1 MNKFIA
7 AGLSV
12 AAGLCMTVISADAQP
27 APVDLRSGSNA
38 VMPIA
43 LSGDIGGPEANL
55 SGWQSKLRYHAENT
69 FSPWSFARSAAYAG
83 YLQETNSPREWGQ
96 GESGYRKRLVSEVA
110 YTGVRNG
117 IALGLDSA
125 LHQDPRYHR
134 SVETGFWRRT
144 NHAIRGTI
152 LTRTDSGAETLAT
165 WRIGS
170 AYGAAF
176 ISNEWRPDR
185 VNTVS
190 LSLQQGTSQ
199 IGFDLLAN
207 MGAEFWPDVKHK
219 MFRHKP

>member
-7 AGLSV
+7 AGLSA
-12 AAGLCMTVISADAQP
+12 AAGLCVTVISAYAQP

-43 LSGDIGGPEANL
+43 FSGDIGGPEANL
-55 SGWQSKLRYHAENT
+55 SGWQRKLRYHVENT
-69 FSPWSFARSAAYAG
+69 FSPWNFARSAAYAG
-83 YLQETNSPREWGQ
+83 YLQEVNSPREWGQ
-96 GESGYRKRLVSEVA
+96 GESGFRKRLGSEIA

-152 LTRTDSGAETLAT
+152 FTRTDSGAETLAT

-190 LSLQQGTSQ
+190 LSLQQGTAQ

-207 MGAEFWPDVKHK
+207 MSAEFWPDVKRK

>member
-1 MNKFIA
+1 MNKFVA
-7 AGLSV
+7 AGLSIV
-12 AAGLCMTVISADAQP
+12 AGLCLTAISAAAQQAP
-27 APVDLRSGSNA
+27 ANLRLNSGS
-38 VMPIA
+38 VTRIA
-43 LSGDIGGPEANL
+43 LPADIAKQEPDL
-55 SGWQSKLRYHAENT
+55 TGWQSKLRYHAENT
-69 FSPWSFARSAAYAG
+69 YSPWTFARSAAYAG
-83 YLQETNSPREWGQ
+83 YLQKMNSPREWGQ
-96 GESGYRKRLVSEVA
+96 GESGYRKRLGSELA

-125 LHQDPRYHR
+125 LHQDPRYYR

-144 NHAIRGTI
+144 NRAIRGTI

-190 LSLQQGTSQ
+190 LSLQQGTAQ

-207 MGAEFWPDVKHK
+207 MSAEFWPDVKRK

>member
-1 MNKFIA
+1 MKNFVAAGLSIA
-7 AGLSV
+7 AGLCLT
-12 AAGLCMTVISADAQP
+12 AISAAAQP
-27 APVDLRSGSNA
+27 APVNLRSGSGA
-38 VMPIA
+38 VMPIVP
-43 LSGDIGGPEANL
+43 SGDIGGPEANL
-55 SGWQSKLRYHAENT
+55 TGWQSKLRYHAENT
-69 FSPWSFARSAAYAG
+69 YSPWTFARSAAYAG
-83 YLQETNSPREWGQ
+83 YLQEVNSPREWGQ
-96 GESGYRKRLVSEVA
+96 GGRGYRKRFGSEMA
-110 YTGVRNG
+110 YTGVRNS
-117 IALGLDSA
+117 IAFGLDST
-125 LHQDPRYHR
+125 LHQDPRYYR
-134 SVETGFWRRT
+134 SDETGFWRRT

-207 MGAEFWPDVKHK
+207 MSAEFWPDVRRKV
-219 MFRHKP
+219 FRHKP

>member
-1 MNKFIA
+1 VNKFIA
-7 AGLSV
+7 AGFSV
-12 AAGLCMTVISADAQP
+12 AAILCLTVISADAQP
-27 APVDLRSGSNA
+27 APVDLTSGSGA

-43 LSGDIGGPEANL
+43 HSAGIGGPEANL

-96 GESGYRKRLVSEVA
+96 GESGYRKRLVSELA
-110 YTGVRNG
+110 YTGVRNS
-117 IALGLDSA
+117 IAFGLDSA

-134 SVETGFWRRT
+134 SGETGFWRRT

-152 LTRTDSGAETLAT
+152 LTRTDAGAETLAT

-190 LSLQQGTSQ
+190 LSLQQGTAQ
-199 IGFDLLAN
+199 IGFDMLAN
-207 MGAEFWPDVKHK
+207 ISAEFWPDVKRK
-219 MFRHKP
+219 MFGHKP